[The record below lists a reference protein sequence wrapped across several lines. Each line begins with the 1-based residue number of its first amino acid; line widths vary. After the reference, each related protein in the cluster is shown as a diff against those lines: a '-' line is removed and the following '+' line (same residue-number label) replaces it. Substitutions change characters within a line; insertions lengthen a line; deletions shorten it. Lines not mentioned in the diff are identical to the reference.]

1 MDNQT
6 TALLSTGTG
15 STLLLIAVYIYKS
28 MVGKK
33 IRSKCCGR
41 DLEAG
46 FTVEEM
52 SPHTFQVNPMADTSQ
67 VSAPKS
73 HQSSKSETTA

>member
-1 MDNQT
+1 MDQT

-28 MVGKK
+28 VVGKK
-33 IRSKCCGR
+33 IRSKCCNR
-41 DLEAG
+41 DVEMG

-52 SPHTFQVNPMADTSQ
+52 SPHNFQVNPMNGTSAAQ
-67 VSAPKS
+67 VP
-73 HQSSKSETTA
+73 QRP

>member
-1 MDNQT
+1 MDQT

-15 STLLLIAVYIYKS
+15 STLLLIVVYLYKS
-28 MVGKK
+28 MAGKK
-33 IRSKCCGR
+33 IRSKCCGT

-52 SPHTFQVNPMADTSQ
+52 SPHTFQVNPMNGTSQ
-67 VSAPKS
+67 VSAPRS
-73 HQSSKSETTA
+73 GQS

>member
-33 IRSKCCGR
+33 VRSKCCGT

-52 SPHTFQVNPMADTSQ
+52 SPHTFHVNPMGETLQAT
-67 VSAPKS
+67 APKS

>member
-1 MDNQT
+1 MDQNI
-6 TALLSTGTG
+6 ALLSTGTG
-15 STLLLIAVYIYKS
+15 STLLLIIVYLYKS

-33 IRSKCCGR
+33 IRSKCCGT

-52 SPHTFQVNPMADTSQ
+52 SPHTFQVNPMTDTSAQ
-67 VSAPKS
+67 SAPKS

>member
-1 MDNQT
+1 MDQT

-33 IRSKCCGR
+33 VRSKCCNR
-41 DLEAG
+41 DVEMG

-52 SPHTFQVNPMADTSQ
+52 SPHNFQINPMG
-67 VSAPKS
+67 
-73 HQSSKSETTA
+73 ETAALPVPRRS